1 MPEHLA
7 QRLEE
12 GIYQIVAIVPQL
24 LASLGILLAGFAIAK
39 MVERGTEAALQ
50 RIGFNRW
57 MKDGGVTEALERAGT
72 SLDPATVV
80 AKLFFWAVMLLVIL
94 LSANALGLVVVSSLF
109 AELLAYIPN
118 VIAAVI
124 VLVLGIVLGEF
135 VKELVLASAGGVSG
149 GRTLGRAA
157 KAAVILLAIFMA
169 LEQIGIA
176 RDIVLVAFIAIFGAA
191 ALAAGIAFGL
201 GGKDVAAE
209 ITRDWYERSR
219 RPVPQPAPRTGA
231 TEEPGGVDR
240 PGAEP
245 ASSTGSGPGEAPGTT
260 PEPEAGWSPGAS
272 PESRSF
278 PESESSPGSGP
289 ESEPGPPGDGRAPGE

>member
-1 MPEHLA
+1 MSEQLA

-39 MVERGTEAALQ
+39 MVERGTEAALK

-57 MKDGGVTEALERAGT
+57 MRDGGVTEALQRAGT
-72 SLDPATVV
+72 NLDPASVV

-94 LSANALGLVVVSSLF
+94 LSANALGLAVVSSLF

-157 KAAVILLAIFMA
+157 KAAVIILAIFMA

-176 RDIVLVAFIAIFGAA
+176 KDIVLVAFIAVFGAA

-201 GGKDVAAE
+201 GGRDVAAE
-209 ITRDWYERSR
+209 IAREWYERSKHVEPHITI
-219 RPVPQPAPRTGA
+219 RPRSHEA
-231 TEEPGGVDR
+231 
-240 PGAEP
+240 AE
-245 ASSTGSGPGEAPGTT
+245 GEGKAAGDPTPP
-260 PEPEAGWSPGAS
+260 PEPTGES
-272 PESRSF
+272 PE
-278 PESESSPGSGP
+278 E
-289 ESEPGPPGDGRAPGE
+289 GRDAAD